1 MITTKQHNDRLS
13 SVTAASALTTGSARR
28 LYGDNDNDLNDED
41 DVDEDGAAMQKYCND
56 INQFDLT
63 FMYYRLL
70 NNGVFVLA
78 SCFYVA
84 MDIVPYSGLT
94 WFAGDEDDDAVGT
107 TAAVQAWLNRYAI
120 LYFVAACLFVV
131 VGLIDLYLV
140 KLGTIRAPHEVEQQI
155 INRAHARV
163 RATTSRRT
171 TMRGVMI
178 TIPEDEKPYEDTN
191 EDMFHHENN
200 PSMVVGE
207 ENNNNIWIDKMK
219 LWCCCS
225 CRLPSTVVV
234 VSWSSLL
241 AGLFGVGS
249 SVLVVHN
256 LITSNIL
263 NAISVH
269 LFFIQACA
277 MYYARLSGWRNNNKS
292 TTPDACDADT
302 EDHRGAGGRNTT
314 ADAVICNDQ
323 QQQQQQHIANDP
335 DANDEETTNEDS
347 ALRME
352 TVLEWWYIIGDTA
365 FGIGALI
372 DVIFSYVYLF
382 STAYFVQ
389 AIVTLLSGILWWT
402 SSIMYG
408 LATLYD
414 YHQLRQ
420 DIHDE
425 AKEIED
431 ILTTA
436 SQQARCSRRTSSLF
450 LFDRR
455 EQRLSQGYMDDVQVS
470 TL

>member
-1 MITTKQHNDRLS
+1 MIKTKQHNDRLS
-13 SVTAASALTTGSARR
+13 SITAASALTTSSAR
-28 LYGDNDNDLNDED
+28 LYGDNDNDKNDE

-56 INQFDLT
+56 INQFDLK
-63 FMYYRLL
+63 FMYYRLF
-70 NNGVFVLA
+70 NNGVFVMA

-94 WFAGDEDDDAVGT
+94 WFADDDDDAVGT

-131 VGLIDLYLV
+131 VGIIDLYLV
-140 KLGTIRAPHEVEQQI
+140 KLGAIRAPHEVEQQI
-155 INRAHARV
+155 INRANARV
-163 RATTSRRT
+163 RATTRRT

-178 TIPEDEKPYEDTN
+178 TIPEDDKPYDDNN
-191 EDMFHHENN
+191 EDIFHHENN

-207 ENNNNIWIDKMK
+207 ENNNNSIAEMDHTVHVWIEKMK
-219 LWCCCS
+219 FWCCCS

-234 VSWSSLL
+234 VAWSSLL
-241 AGLFGVGS
+241 AGLFGISS

-277 MYYARLSGWRNNNKS
+277 MYYARFSGWRNNKS
-292 TTPDACDADT
+292 TTTDACDADT
-302 EDHRGAGGRNTT
+302 EDH
-314 ADAVICNDQ
+314 
-323 QQQQQQHIANDP
+323 QHLANDP
-335 DANDEETTNEDS
+335 DANDEDTTNEDS

-352 TVLEWWYIIGDTA
+352 TVLKWWYIIGDTA

-372 DVIFSYVYLF
+372 DVIFSYVYIF
-382 STAYFVQ
+382 SGRYFVQ

-450 LFDRR
+450 LLDRR
-455 EQRLSQGYMDDVQVS
+455 EQRISQGYNDDAHIS

>member
-1 MITTKQHNDRLS
+1 MIKTKQHNDRLS
-13 SVTAASALTTGSARR
+13 SVTAASALTTGSAR
-28 LYGDNDNDLNDED
+28 LYGDNDNDENDED
-41 DVDEDGAAMQKYCND
+41 DVDEDGAAMQKYCHD

-70 NNGVFVLA
+70 NNGVFVMA

-94 WFAGDEDDDAVGT
+94 WFADDDDDAVGT

-178 TIPEDEKPYEDTN
+178 TIPEDDTPYDDNKEDI
-191 EDMFHHENN
+191 FHHENN

-277 MYYARLSGWRNNNKS
+277 MYYARLSGWRNNKS

-314 ADAVICNDQ
+314 ADAVIGNDQ
-323 QQQQQQHIANDP
+323 QQHQHLANDT
-335 DANDEETTNEDS
+335 DANDEDTTNEDS
-347 ALRME
+347 ALRMD
-352 TVLEWWYIIGDTA
+352 TVLEWWFIIGDTA

-389 AIVTLLSGILWWT
+389 AIVTLLSGILWLT

-450 LFDRR
+450 LLDRR
-455 EQRLSQGYMDDVQVS
+455 EQRLSQGYKDDVHVS